1 MAGNL
6 LHGDIKK
13 TIHDELGEFI
23 TSVDKKFA
31 SWEKGNKALSQAQA
45 AFDAELERLDAGL
58 ERLDAAADEAKAEK
72 IINRMCEIALEDVGQ
87 AFVTL
92 LRARLELAKDYIFG

>member
-45 AFDAELERLDAGL
+45 AFD
-58 ERLDAAADEAKAEK
+58 DAAADEAKAEK

>member
-45 AFDAELERLDAGL
+45 AFDAELELKPKKL
-58 ERLDAAADEAKAEK
+58 STV
-72 IINRMCEIALEDVGQ
+72 C
-87 AFVTL
+87 
-92 LRARLELAKDYIFG
+92 ARLRLKMLVKHS